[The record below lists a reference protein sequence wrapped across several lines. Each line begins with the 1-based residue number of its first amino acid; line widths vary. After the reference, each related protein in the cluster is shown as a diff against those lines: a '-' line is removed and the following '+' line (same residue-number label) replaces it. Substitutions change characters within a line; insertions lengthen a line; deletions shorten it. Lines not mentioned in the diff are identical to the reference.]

1 MAARVAHSTP
11 LLHVAEI
18 ERSIPFYEALG
29 YRLIDSDRC
38 VPLGWARLHCES
50 GDVMFLRAEVAID
63 AAAQGFLFYMYTQDL
78 ESLRAYLVG
87 KGIAVSPIKYPP
99 YMPSGTVNL
108 ADPDGYPVEIAH
120 WGKTEQEA
128 WERRLAQAKGPVA
141 DL

>member
-1 MAARVAHSTP
+1 
-11 LLHVAEI
+11 
-18 ERSIPFYEALG
+18 
-29 YRLIDSDRC
+29 
-38 VPLGWARLHCES
+38 
-50 GDVMFLRAEVAID
+50 MFLRAEVAID

-108 ADPDGYPVEIAH
+108 TDPDGYRVEIAH
-120 WGKTEQEA
+120 WGKAEQEA

-141 DL
+141 DR